1 MEDTGLR
8 AHHRFTHHRFI
19 SVMSGALYLVHPP
32 APLLPPLL
40 ALLPC
45 CIQPQCHRAAGEKQV
60 SLLESCCWVRR
71 WVLGL
76 SVNPDV
82 SIQTGNMMLS
92 PSLYGGASSC
102 LGAGLLGVVPGPP
115 VGTLSAEQ
123 PLTALS
129 L

>member
-1 MEDTGLR
+1 M
-8 AHHRFTHHRFI
+8 
-19 SVMSGALYLVHPP
+19 
-32 APLLPPLL
+32 
-40 ALLPC
+40 
-45 CIQPQCHRAAGEKQV
+45 
-60 SLLESCCWVRR
+60 
-71 WVLGL
+71 LGL

-102 LGAGLLGVVPGPP
+102 LGEGLLGVVPGPP